1 MITITPKVNG
11 MYRSSYSV
19 YLLQYHIVT
28 KYRNPVLQGSVKT
41 SVYKTIEDMLEMF
54 NCIIKEVNGKE
65 DCMYLLTE
73 TLSDIKLHRLI
84 QTLKI
89 RSARFAR
96 RDYPDT
102 VDKYYW
108 KSYFWNNA
116 YFVSTVSENTLA
128 NFETYIRKQG
138 MKSKNRLIK

>member
-41 SVYKTIEDMLEMF
+41 
-54 NCIIKEVNGKE
+54 
-65 DCMYLLTE
+65 
-73 TLSDIKLHRLI
+73 
-84 QTLKI
+84 

>member
-1 MITITPKVNG
+1 MDKE
-11 MYRSSYSV
+11 
-19 YLLQYHIVT
+19 YL
-28 KYRNPVLQGSVKT
+28 N
-41 SVYKTIEDMLEMF
+41 
-54 NCIIKEVNGKE
+54 IKEKTKKGYAEAQDGDGVYINRPHQKRGVVQKG
-65 DCMYLLTE
+65 M
-73 TLSDIKLHRLI
+73 I
-84 QTLKI
+84 QTLKT

-138 MKSKNRLIK
+138 MKSKNRLIIIKKIT

>member
-54 NCIIKEVNGKE
+54 NNFDLVEKMCEILAHDVELKE
-65 DCMYLLTE
+65 
-73 TLSDIKLHRLI
+73 
-84 QTLKI
+84 
-89 RSARFAR
+89 
-96 RDYPDT
+96 
-102 VDKYYW
+102 KY
-108 KSYFWNNA
+108 STQLA
-116 YFVSTVSENTLA
+116 YFKK
-128 NFETYIRKQG
+128 NFYKIFDIIYSVTNSIF
-138 MKSKNRLIK
+138 I

>member
-1 MITITPKVNG
+1 

-28 KYRNPVLQGSVKT
+28 KYRNPVLQGNVKT
-41 SVYKTIEDMLEMF
+41 SVYKTIEDMLEML
-54 NCIIKEVNGKE
+54 NCIIKEVNGEE
-65 DCMYLLTE
+65 DHMYLLIKTP
-73 TLSDIKLHRLI
+73 SDIKLHRLI
-84 QTLKI
+84 QILKT

-96 RDYPDT
+96 RDYPDK
-102 VDKYYW
+102 VAKYY
-108 KSYFWNNA
+108 WNNA
-116 YFVSTVSENTLA
+116 YFISTISENTLT

>member
-1 MITITPKVNG
+1 MCIRDR
-11 MYRSSYSV
+11 YRSSYSV

-41 SVYKTIEDMLEMF
+41 IKEMLETF

-65 DCMYLLTE
+65 DCMYLLIE

-84 QTLKI
+84 QILKT

>member
-1 MITITPKVNG
+1 
-11 MYRSSYSV
+11 
-19 YLLQYHIVT
+19 
-28 KYRNPVLQGSVKT
+28 
-41 SVYKTIEDMLEMF
+41 MLEMF

-65 DCMYLLTE
+65 DCMYLLIE

-84 QTLKI
+84 QTLKT

-102 VDKYYW
+102 VDK
-108 KSYFWNNA
+108 YFWNNA

>member
-1 MITITPKVNG
+1 

-28 KYRNPVLQGSVKT
+28 KYRNPVLQGNVKA

-54 NCIIKEVNGKE
+54 NCIIKEVNGEE
-65 DCMYLLTE
+65 DHMYLLIKTP
-73 TLSDIKLHRLI
+73 SDIKLHRLI
-84 QTLKI
+84 QILKT

-96 RDYPDT
+96 RDYPDK
-102 VDKYYW
+102 VAKYY
-108 KSYFWNNA
+108 WNNA
-116 YFVSTVSENTLA
+116 YFNSTVSENTLA

>member
-1 MITITPKVNG
+1 

-41 SVYKTIEDMLEMF
+41 IKEMLEMF

-65 DCMYLLTE
+65 DCMYLLIE

-84 QTLKI
+84 QTLKT

-128 NFETYIRKQG
+128 NFETYIR
-138 MKSKNRLIK
+138 